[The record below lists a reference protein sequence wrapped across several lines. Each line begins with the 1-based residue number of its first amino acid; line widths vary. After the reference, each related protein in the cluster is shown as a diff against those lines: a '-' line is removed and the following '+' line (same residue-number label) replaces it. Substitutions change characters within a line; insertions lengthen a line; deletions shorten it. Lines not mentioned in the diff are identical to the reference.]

1 MEVTNWDSI
10 YDMYKINL
18 VKLFY
23 NIVSDKTPPLI
34 SDLAMWR
41 EAQYN
46 LRGYQKVTVP
56 RFSKKFMKHSIS
68 FRGAVLW
75 NFVSEYLKI
84 HVILNN
90 LSERKLDPSFGEV
103 NFNVLSVQSV
113 PKNMCDIIF

>member
-1 MEVTNWDSI
+1 
-10 YDMYKINL
+10 
-18 VKLFY
+18 
-23 NIVSDKTPPLI
+23 
-34 SDLAMWR
+34 
-41 EAQYN
+41 
-46 LRGYQKVTVP
+46 
-56 RFSKKFMKHSIS
+56 MKHSIS